1 MKSFIKIIFLSFAF
15 LLGFLVSPASF
26 AAAPD
31 FSTLTDAVDYST
43 AITAILTVF
52 AALAGVY
59 IVMAG
64 GSLILSKIR
73 GGR

>member
-1 MKSFIKIIFLSFAF
+1 MKSFKKIFFLSFALLFGVF
-15 LLGFLVSPASF
+15 LSPASF
-26 AAAPD
+26 AVAPD